1 MASIPSIKSIYS
13 SFPPKHF
20 DRKQSMALPLCFQG
34 ETGLRGEIGN
44 PGRDGA
50 RVSRILF
57 SMFVLK
63 FCFCILLSLNSA
75 NFKFNF
81 SKTGIHYSLDH

>member
-1 MASIPSIKSIYS
+1 MAGIKPSVKKNLHFISTQKLRQKA
-13 SFPPKHF
+13 KHG
-20 DRKQSMALPLCFQG
+20 SCLVFQG

-57 SMFVLK
+57 LMFVLK
-63 FCFCILLSLNSA
+63 FCFYILLILNSA
-75 NFKFNF
+75 NFQSRTTKKNQF
-81 SKTGIHYSLDH
+81 